1 MALCLLIDHSIND
14 LKLQQMNNYAIIIM
28 RNLMKSLIKKVKNK
42 MIFNNNKSLKK
53 YSFFVYFTLL
63 TIFITIGLYS
73 IRRHHIFIK
82 TEQQTLKERAQI
94 TTSILTLTI
103 NSQVNKSIVSKDKLR
118 AALENIIDY
127 TKIDG
132 IAVYSSKGYSII
144 NVGEKIGLA
153 KQLNPK
159 NKVSW
164 LSDRVVYY
172 NDLYGGVFSRYR
184 RDREKKHYNN
194 DSRKLEVS
202 EKKKTFDSNKKKEI
216 AALKLSKTKQQ
227 SAQKKTI
234 NRVKEQKNYRERN
247 VKRSGPPTLS
257 IVNEQ
262 EKKVLNFM
270 STMEYINLLKNKTL
284 PYDDL
289 VKLLCNIIPNPD
301 AQKVAKS
308 LQDKQLS
315 FFVIREALN
324 DYFKEKYRKKLATFR
339 LGKIAIAL
347 PIGEY
352 NTTIRNNWI
361 SLIWFNIFFFIGLL
375 TLAFLWRFFIRIAEL
390 KISLTLSQEQ
400 MNSLKDMNMTAAG
413 LVHETKNPL
422 GVVRGMAQLITA
434 KKYIPHEDQDLLNK
448 IIEETDRVTSR
459 LNQFL
464 SYSKP
469 REINLEKIELSLLIK
484 DVFTIL
490 EYDCEDKNITLC
502 SDIEKDIEII
512 NADSEMLRQI
522 IFNLLLNALQ
532 AVAPNTGKICL
543 KVFRQNDNNVII
555 EVIDN
560 GVGIDKSIREDI
572 FRPYFTGNESGTGL
586 GLSIVKQ
593 LCLLHNWQL
602 TLVNNNSNNTNEQQT
617 GATFRISGIMR

>member
-1 MALCLLIDHSIND
+1 
-14 LKLQQMNNYAIIIM
+14 MNKHAIIIM
-28 RNLMKSLIKKVKNK
+28 KNLMKNLIDKVKHK

-53 YSFFVYFTLL
+53 YSLFVYFTLL
-63 TIFITIGLYS
+63 AIFMTIGLYS
-73 IRRHHIFIK
+73 IRRHNLFVK

-103 NSQVNKSIVSKDKLR
+103 NSQVNKSVVSKEKLQ
-118 AALENIIDY
+118 AALESIIDY

-132 IAVYSSKGYSII
+132 IAVYSSKGHSII
-144 NVGEKIGLA
+144 NVGEKTGLA
-153 KQLNPK
+153 KQLNSTS
-159 NKVSW
+159 KVSW
-164 LSDRVVYY
+164 FSDRVIYY

-184 RDREKKHYNN
+184 RDRNKRHYSN
-194 DSRKLEVS
+194 DKRKLEIS
-202 EKKKTFDSNKKKEI
+202 EKNKSTSAKETKKIAPLKSTSTIQYKAIKPTTNPVKKQ
-216 AALKLSKTKQQ
+216 KT
-227 SAQKKTI
+227 
-234 NRVKEQKNYRERN
+234 YRGRDA
-247 VKRSGPPTLS
+247 KRSEPPTLS

-270 STMEYINLLKNKTL
+270 SSLEYINLLKNKIL

-289 VKLLCNIIPNPD
+289 VKLLSNIIPNAD
-301 AQKVAKS
+301 AKRVAKR
-308 LQDKQLS
+308 LKNKQLS
-315 FFVIREALN
+315 FFVIRAALN
-324 DYFKEKYRKKLATFR
+324 DYFKEKYRKKLVNIR
-339 LGKIAIAL
+339 LGKIAISL
-347 PIGEY
+347 PIDEY
-352 NTTIRNNWI
+352 NNIIKSNWI

-375 TLAFLWRFFIRIAEL
+375 TLAFLWRFFIRIADL

-422 GVVRGMAQLITA
+422 GVVRGMTQLITS
-434 KKYIPHEDQDLLNK
+434 KKYISHEDQDLLNK

-469 REINLEKIELSLLIK
+469 REINLQKINLSLLIK

-490 EYDCEDKNITLC
+490 EYDCEEKNIILC
-502 SDIEKDIEII
+502 SDIEENIELIK
-512 NADSEMLRQI
+512 ADSEMLRQI

-543 KVFRQNDNNVII
+543 KVFKHNDNNIII

-560 GVGIDKSIREDI
+560 GVGINKSIREDI

-602 TLVNNNSNNTNEQQT
+602 TLVGNNTKEQQT
-617 GATFRISGIMR
+617 GAIFRISGIMR